1 MNPEDVKLIR
11 HALIEKLMRSP
22 VELQDRIRDL
32 LRKIK

>member
-1 MNPEDVKLIR
+1 MNPEEIKIIR
-11 HALIEKLMRSP
+11 IALIEKLMRSP

>member
-1 MNPEDVKLIR
+1 MNPEELQLVR
-11 HALIEKLMRSP
+11 TALIEKLMRSP

>member
-11 HALIEKLMRSP
+11 YALIEKLLRSP